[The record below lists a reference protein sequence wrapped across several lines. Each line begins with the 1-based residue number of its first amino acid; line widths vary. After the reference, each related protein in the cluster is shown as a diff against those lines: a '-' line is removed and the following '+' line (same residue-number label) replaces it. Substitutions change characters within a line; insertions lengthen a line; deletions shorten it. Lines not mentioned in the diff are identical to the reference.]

1 MAETMMNPDL
11 FPGLR
16 QYLVEHFGPQAGRR
30 LIFPGA
36 TEADEEPLEPRSGG
50 FRRRIAGAGRSGAS
64 AAGARARVRVMG
76 AKK

>member
-1 MAETMMNPDL
+1 MCLYQSLDARESNMAETMMNPDL

-36 TEADEEPLEPRSGG
+36 TEADEEP
-50 FRRRIAGAGRSGAS
+50 
-64 AAGARARVRVMG
+64 
-76 AKK
+76 